1 MNDQRTP
8 ALRAEWC
15 KGLLVSI
22 FCATLFMPANASRA
36 ADVKERQFKLAFLPV
51 QEHAIGL
58 GAQRFADLVKQK
70 SGGKMNVKLFP
81 GGALGGDLPVLSALQ
96 GGTIE
101 MSILVTSLLVGIT
114 RDFVVLDFPFLFNNE
129 EEADAVLDG
138 PVGKQLLDK
147 LPEKGL
153 VGLGYYEYG
162 FRHFTNSKRPIT
174 KAEDLQGLKLRVS
187 QSPLFIDFVNALGAN
202 AVPLPIPELYTAM
215 EQKAVDGSDAPLA
228 FIQLMKYNEVQKYV
242 ALTKHLYNAQVLLVS
257 KKVWDKLSA
266 DERKILQDAADESR
280 GYQRKMQRE
289 QDAKALQALKQAG
302 MQINEVPQA
311 ELAKMRDKAKP
322 VVDKY
327 SKDVSGLAS
336 ALNAEIAKVPRK

>member
-101 MSILVTSLLVGIT
+101 MSILVRTHERVG
-114 RDFVVLDFPFLFNNE
+114 RHRYP
-129 EEADAVLDG
+129 G
-138 PVGKQLLDK
+138 QRGR
-147 LPEKGL
+147 
-153 VGLGYYEYG
+153 
-162 FRHFTNSKRPIT
+162 FR
-174 KAEDLQGLKLRVS
+174 RVC
-187 QSPLFIDFVNALGAN
+187 
-202 AVPLPIPELYTAM
+202 
-215 EQKAVDGSDAPLA
+215 
-228 FIQLMKYNEVQKYV
+228 
-242 ALTKHLYNAQVLLVS
+242 
-257 KKVWDKLSA
+257 
-266 DERKILQDAADESR
+266 ESR
-280 GYQRKMQRE
+280 NG
-289 QDAKALQALKQAG
+289 
-302 MQINEVPQA
+302 
-311 ELAKMRDKAKP
+311 
-322 VVDKY
+322 
-327 SKDVSGLAS
+327 
-336 ALNAEIAKVPRK
+336 